1 MLPHSWLGPNSTR
14 INRRQQRLETAH
26 NSIPEADN
34 NPPLL
39 PVRTVDNND
48 TSDSDDE
55 YYCDGLDE
63 DLDEDYD
70 DGDCVLD
77 LAELAAQVIDFF
89 FKVSFVMMMFSQKIL
104 LSFTWFQITKIT
116 TGYGTGT
123 SLFLFL
129 HNHML

>member
-14 INRRQQRLETAH
+14 INRRQQRSETAR

-34 NPPLL
+34 SNSSSSSSHHPSLL
-39 PVRTVDNND
+39 PVRTVDNSD

-63 DLDEDYD
+63 DLEEDSD

-77 LAELAAQVIDFF
+77 LAELAAQVII
-89 FKVSFVMMMFSQKIL
+89 V
-104 LSFTWFQITKIT
+104 
-116 TGYGTGT
+116 
-123 SLFLFL
+123 
-129 HNHML
+129 